1 MGVPV
6 LIIIKGLI
14 DQEDITVINVL
25 ILKERA
31 TKYTK
36 RNRKIHHH
44 GLWNLTHNLTHNS
57 Q

>member
-31 TKYTK
+31 SKYTK